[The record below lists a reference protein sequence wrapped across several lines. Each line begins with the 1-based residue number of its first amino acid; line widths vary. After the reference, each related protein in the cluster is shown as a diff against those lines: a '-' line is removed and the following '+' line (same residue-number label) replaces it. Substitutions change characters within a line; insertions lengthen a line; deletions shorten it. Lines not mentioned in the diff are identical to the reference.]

1 LANTNI
7 DVGINVI
14 LEDSAK
20 FEASLKKLTQRLNE
34 AFNMSGVSTVPLE
47 NIRRKLQSIEGN
59 ATQASASVVK
69 AWASAFRQIVTNA
82 QQAGTGRYNLWDVLR
97 KGMPEA
103 LQDLEKGNAA
113 VSQFVNAQK
122 RIWEDYARSIDR
134 SMERVRNL
142 SSVYGGTVPGFRES
156 ARQFYTT
163 QSVRMGGRD
172 VYAFGAPESSPRS
185 FYDQLLGKESS
196 SIGRFKEIESRMSA
210 ITTRLGEL
218 KKMPK
223 DIFGSPRYYEQITKD
238 YKKAYDMLNMELHGM
253 KGNNLSIRNFSL
265 SLGILK
271 KDMMDLM
278 TWQAR
283 WYGAKALVFTPLQ
296 IAGSTIKGY
305 IEWQQAMQNAAAVS
319 NYTEKEISKL
329 KEVTMEIGK
338 QTPIS
343 AKEASKA
350 LLEFAQAGLDASAS
364 QKMLPLASKMVVA
377 TQEDM
382 KVAVSALTT
391 AYYAWKLEA
400 KDMPAVADQIA
411 ASMADSKLKVE
422 DLATIFNYLGTMAK
436 QAGMDVSDTLTL
448 VTVMSKAGVKPS
460 TIGTGLT
467 QAIVALTKMAPKLR
481 EEFTKLRLDWREFQI
496 PQNNPLEVFKKLAS
510 SGIDLTSIFKGFETR
525 AGRSVAA
532 IVNQGLQMI
541 DETNAKIKEKGFLDK
556 AFETSMN
563 AIENQAKRFRNIL
576 ESDIFAVLDVGGGIF
591 AKFLKTINDMI
602 EGVNGLSDAFRLLI
616 STIFAGGIIAL
627 VRWLSHL
634 VKVQAVLTSI
644 AVFFSNPASWVA
656 ALTNPWVLAAV
667 AVGTLITALLKLKDI
682 FADVKKVMQE
692 GTSEDTLRSLSP
704 FAIKQRYK
712 MISDLVE
719 RMEKTKAAGESTDI
733 QPGELAAVGVPGN
746 LLMKGQTRALEALKK
761 YQRDYYSQLFM
772 ISEKGPAHM
781 PPPPPPPPPPGENK
795 KTKDY
800 FRTYL
805 TDLNKKYSE
814 EVRIIKENEKQKLY
828 ELEASHK
835 LQLISDE
842 DFYKKSEEIVLEAN
856 IDEHNKI
863 ADQVDELNKL
873 YREKAKPKNAE
884 EAQAL
889 WNDYK
894 NKYEELMR
902 RILEIETE
910 DKKKI
915 IDTEVNTELKR
926 REILD
931 RRLEF
936 TADMLR
942 IEKDLYLE
950 GERFKLEEAKKERDF
965 LYEKK
970 LINATDYYNKEEQ
983 YAKKLYEIKINLAEN
998 EYETWKKQNEDKMRR
1013 ILESKNIE
1021 AQISIWE
1028 ESVKNE
1034 KKKIEAIQKADEEYF
1049 AWAIENARKTAYDL
1063 QKVFEKAGYGLSGSL
1078 AVAKLR
1084 LSELSRT
1091 NLDMATNVADSITSL
1106 SSAMESAFMDFL
1118 DHTSEGFL
1126 KWENLVTNVLNEIT
1140 KELIKVY
1147 IVKQLIGGIQGV
1159 IGGWF
1164 SSGETDV
1171 AGLQNLMPGGYRAS
1185 GGPVSLNRAYLVG
1198 EQGPELF
1205 IPNSNGNIVPN
1216 GQLGNN
1222 VNVLVNVTNNTKTP
1236 VNAKQSEAKFD
1247 GKKYVVGVILEELS
1261 GYGPLR
1267 HAIKGV
1273 R

>member
-134 SMERVRNL
+134 SMERIRSIRTIGTQFGETVKGAREGAYH
-142 SSVYGGTVPGFRES
+142 VYGVPE
-156 ARQFYTT
+156 T
-163 QSVRMGGRD
+163 
-172 VYAFGAPESSPRS
+172 SPREMYEKHLRLEPKYIKNAKDLGAS
-185 FYDQLLGKESS
+185 IKAIDQRVK
-196 SIGRFKEIESRMSA
+196 
-210 ITTRLGEL
+210 EL
-218 KKMPK
+218 KKMPR
-223 DIFGSPRYYEQITKD
+223 DQFGDPVVLENVTRKYEKLRDT
-238 YKKAYDMLNMELHGM
+238 LNMKLHGM
-253 KGNNLSIRNFSL
+253 EGNRLSVRNFSL
-265 SLGILK
+265 SLGVLK
-271 KDMMDLM
+271 RDMIDLM

-305 IEWQQAMQNAAAVS
+305 VEWQQAMQNAAAVS

-510 SGIDLTSIFKGFETR
+510 SGIDLTGIFKGFETR

-704 FAIKQRYK
+704 FAVKQRYK

-719 RMEKTKAAGESTDI
+719 RMEKTQAAGESTDI

-781 PPPPPPPPPPGENK
+781 PEPPPGEETTGGIK

-814 EVRIIKENEKQKLY
+814 EIRIIKENEKQKLY

-915 IDTEVNTELKR
+915 IDTEVNTGLKR

-998 EYETWKKQNEDKMRR
+998 EYETWKKQNEDKMRW

-1216 GQLGNN
+1216 GKLNTGANVQ
-1222 VNVLVNVTNNTKTP
+1222 VNVINQTSRQVEG
-1236 VNAKQSEAKFD
+1236 KQSEVKFD
-1247 GKKYVVGVILEELS
+1247 GEKWVVGVVLKELTQN
-1261 GYGPLR
+1261 YGALR
-1267 HAIKGV
+1267 HAVRGV
-1273 R
+1273 K